1 MSALGVGRQVMSDER
16 VGFVDS
22 FHAAVFFPRNWRV
35 AQAFFFFFLLLED
48 LFVFVEDAVAPRD
61 EVVAQGEDNLRW

>member
-1 MSALGVGRQVMSDER
+1 MCALGVGCQVMSDER
-16 VGFVDS
+16 VWLVD
-22 FHAAVFFPRNWRV
+22 AVSSAVLFPRNWRI
-35 AQAFFFFFLLLED
+35 AKAFFFFFLLLED